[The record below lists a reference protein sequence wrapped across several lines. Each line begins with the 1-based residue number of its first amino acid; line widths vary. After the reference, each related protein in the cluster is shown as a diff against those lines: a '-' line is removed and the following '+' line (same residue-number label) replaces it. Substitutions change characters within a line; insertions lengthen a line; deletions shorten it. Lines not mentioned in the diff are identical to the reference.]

1 MRTITA
7 EDMARIAESL
17 ARKGCKVNYEIDYS
31 DRISASYKGQSI
43 TIMEGES
50 YASAMDKAQKL
61 TRIIYE
67 TSRRTNQENC
77 HRGQP

>member
-1 MRTITA
+1 MTANTMRTITA

-31 DRISASYKGQSI
+31 DRVSASYKGSSI
-43 TIMEGES
+43 MIMEGES

-61 TRIIYE
+61 SKKIYE
-67 TSRRTNQENC
+67 T
-77 HRGQP
+77 HR

>member
-1 MRTITA
+1 
-7 EDMARIAESL
+7 MARIAENL

-43 TIMEGES
+43 MIMEGEP

-61 TRIIYE
+61 STKIYE
-67 TSRRTNQENC
+67 TNKRTNQGYSS
-77 HRGQP
+77 RS

>member
-31 DRISASYKGQSI
+31 DRISASYKDLSI
-43 TIMEGES
+43 MIMEGEP
-50 YASAMDKAQKL
+50 YALAMDKAQKL
-61 TRIIYE
+61 SKKIYE
-67 TSRRTNQENC
+67 T
-77 HRGQP
+77 HR

>member
-1 MRTITA
+1 MTANTMRTITA
-7 EDMARIAESL
+7 DDMARIAESL
-17 ARKGCKVNYEIDYS
+17 ARKGCRVNYEIDYS

-61 TRIIYE
+61 SKKIYDNGRI
-67 TSRRTNQENC
+67 ENKL
-77 HRGQP
+77 

>member
-31 DRISASYKGQSI
+31 NRVSASYKGLDI
-43 TIMEGES
+43 MIMEGEP
-50 YASAMDKAQKL
+50 YALAMDKAQKL
-61 TRIIYE
+61 SKKIYE
-67 TSRRTNQENC
+67 T
-77 HRGQP
+77 HR